1 MEPHLSVVCPQ
12 CNHRVKL
19 VEREFRVRRGDR
31 VLPVQLPSWEC
42 THGCLN
48 EARTGPFRFGDQ
60 RLIPLE
66 RARLEAAWLAAFGEP
81 LPTAMPPGPKPTERR
96 SVAVHVMLTPSELR
110 LLDRLRG
117 DRSRSEFI
125 RGKALAS

>member
-1 MEPHLSVVCPQ
+1 MDEHLCATCPR
-12 CNHRVKL
+12 CNQPLKL
-19 VEREFRVRRGDR
+19 VDREFRVRRGER

-48 EARTGPFRFGDQ
+48 EAGTGPFRFGDQ

-66 RARLEAAWLAAFGEP
+66 RARLEEAWLTAFGEP
-81 LPTAMPPGPKPTERR
+81 LPPATPPGRKPVERR
-96 SVAVHVMLTPSELR
+96 SVPVHVMLTPSELR

-125 RGKALAS
+125 RGKSLAS